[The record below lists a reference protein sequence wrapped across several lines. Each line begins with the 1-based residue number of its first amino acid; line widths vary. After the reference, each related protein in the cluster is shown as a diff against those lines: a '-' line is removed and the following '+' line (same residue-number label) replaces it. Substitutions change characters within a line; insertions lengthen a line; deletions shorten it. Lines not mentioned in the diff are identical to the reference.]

1 MHDDADFGRAVDA
14 GSLRASVADV
24 PLRPGLRHFMQNRR
38 HSFKTGPFVTALM
51 HSVLC
56 LVLLALAGWSSAV
69 RAQPMQLPGAQ
80 PFNAPGTQQAAP
92 VAPGAPAAPRP
103 PSMPTIKVAGED
115 AIIGR
120 VLRHNG
126 GLGEAVFE
134 KTATG
139 FGLKL
144 TADGFQ
150 ASNLVEPC
158 AVSFGET
165 PVPVTSLGRP
175 AGVPRYRLEASICPI
190 AFDVLDGAFL
200 VVEPAQP
207 CVVEAAACRIDPR
220 GLWGPDSRT
229 LAARAKE
236 IEAARG
242 VAERAVREGY
252 RVLTAKADAVD
263 QRAIARE
270 QAGFSAERELIC
282 RSFQREGQFGFCGA
296 RLTEARAASIRARL
310 GLSNEPVK
318 APTRPRPPRPAAP
331 APGAGPLPLTPQ

>member
-1 MHDDADFGRAVDA
+1 MPVFGVTVDGRAM
-14 GSLRASVADV
+14 LASVADV
-24 PLRPGLRHFMQNRR
+24 PLRPGRLHFMQKQL
-38 HSFKTGPFVTALM
+38 FPFENGLFVIRPTHLAFRLA
-51 HSVLC
+51 
-56 LVLLALAGWSSAV
+56 LLAFVGASPAV
-69 RAQPMQLPGAQ
+69 QAQPMQLPGAQ

-92 VAPGAPAAPRP
+92 PGTAAPAAPRAP
-103 PSMPTIKVAGED
+103 TMPAIRVAGEE

-150 ASNLVEPC
+150 SSNLVEPC
-158 AVSFGET
+158 AVSFGEA
-165 PVPVTSLGRP
+165 PLPVTSLGRP
-175 AGVPRYRLEASICPI
+175 AGVPRYRLEAPICPI
-190 AFDVLDGAFL
+190 VFDVLDGAFL

-220 GLWGPDSRT
+220 GLWGPDART
-229 LAARAKE
+229 LPARAKE
-236 IEAARG
+236 IESARG

-252 RVLTAKADAVD
+252 RVLTAKADAVE

-270 QAGFSAERELIC
+270 QASFSAERELVC
-282 RSFQREGQFGFCGA
+282 RSFQREGQLGFCGA

-310 GLSNEPVK
+310 GLTNDPAK
-318 APTRPRPPRPAAP
+318 APVRPRPPRPAAP
-331 APGAGPLPLTPQ
+331 TPGAGPLPLTPQ

>member
-1 MHDDADFGRAVDA
+1 MP
-14 GSLRASVADV
+14 LRARA
-24 PLRPGLRHFMQNRR
+24 GHFMQKR
-38 HSFKTGPFVTALM
+38 PFQFQNGLAVIRPLSIALT
-51 HSVLC
+51 LA
-56 LVLLALAGWSSAV
+56 LLALAGLAEGAL
-69 RAQPMQLPGAQ
+69 AQPMQLPGAQ

-92 VAPGAPAAPRP
+92 PATGGPAAPRP
-103 PSMPTIKVAGED
+103 PAMPAIKVAGED
-115 AIIGR
+115 AILGR

-139 FGLKL
+139 YGLKL

-150 ASNLVEPC
+150 SSNLVEPC

-165 PVPVTSLGRP
+165 PVAVTSLGRP

-190 AFDVLDGAFL
+190 VFDVLDGAFL

-220 GLWGPDSRT
+220 GLWGADART
-229 LAARAKE
+229 LPARAKE

-242 VAERAVREGY
+242 TAERAVREGY
-252 RVLTAKADAVD
+252 RVLTAKADAVE
-263 QRAIARE
+263 QRAVARE
-270 QAGFSAERELIC
+270 QASFSAERELIC
-282 RSFQREGQFGFCGA
+282 RSYQREGQYGFCGA

-310 GLSNEPVK
+310 GLSAEPPK
-318 APTRPRPPRPAAP
+318 AAPRPARPRPAPPAG
-331 APGAGPLPLTPQ
+331 GAGPLPLTPQ

>member
-1 MHDDADFGRAVDA
+1 MLLRA
-14 GSLRASVADV
+14 GS
-24 PLRPGLRHFMQNRR
+24 RHFMQKRLLR
-38 HSFKTGPFVTALM
+38 FQTGHFVIRQM
-51 HSVLC
+51 HLAFR
-56 LVLLALAGWSSAV
+56 LVALLAFGGVSPAV
-69 RAQPMQLPGAQ
+69 LAQPMQLPGAQ

-92 VAPGAPAAPRP
+92 PATGGPVVPRA
-103 PSMPTIKVAGED
+103 PSMPAIKVAGED

-120 VLRHNG
+120 PLRQNG
-126 GLGEAVFE
+126 GLGEATFE

-144 TADGFQ
+144 TVNGFQ

-165 PVPVTSLGRP
+165 PLPVTSLGRP
-175 AGVPRYRLEASICPI
+175 AGVPRYRLEAPICPI

-220 GLWGPDSRT
+220 GLWGPDART
-229 LAARAKE
+229 LPSRAKE

-252 RVLTAKADAVD
+252 RVLTAKADAVE

-282 RSFQREGQFGFCGA
+282 RSFQREGQLGFCGA

-310 GLSNEPVK
+310 GLSSEPAK
-318 APTRPRPPRPAAP
+318 PATKPRPRPAAP
-331 APGAGPLPLTPQ
+331 KPGTGPLPLQ